1 MNDKINATVQ
11 SPARDHHL
19 RKGYGFSLD
28 EVKEAGL
35 KVEEA
40 KQIGINIDYRRKTS
54 YDFNIEQ
61 LKELEL
67 PEKEK
72 RTKRKPFVKK
82 EKKKERFVPQEVVEE
97 KEGKKAEKP
106 TIEEKVPEVEE
117 GEGVALTELKGL
129 GAKTEE
135 KFHELGVM
143 NVQDL
148 LKEDPE
154 ELSTLIHGCSETSIS
169 DWQEEGREKL
179 KKKK

>member
-1 MNDKINATVQ
+1 MNNKINATVQ

-28 EVKEAGL
+28 EIKEAGL

-40 KQIGINIDYRRKTS
+40 KQLGINIDYRRRTS
-54 YDFNIEQ
+54 YDINIEK
-61 LKELEL
+61 LKELEP
-67 PEKEK
+67 PEEEK
-72 RTKRKPFVKK
+72 RKKRKPFVKK
-82 EKKKERFVPQEVVEE
+82 EKKKERFVPQEMVEE
-97 KEGKKAEKP
+97 KEVKKTKKP
-106 TIEEKVPEVEE
+106 TIEEKVPEMEE
-117 GEGVALTELKGL
+117 GEGIALTELQGL
-129 GAKTEE
+129 GPKTEE

-169 DWQEEGREKL
+169 DWQVEGREKL